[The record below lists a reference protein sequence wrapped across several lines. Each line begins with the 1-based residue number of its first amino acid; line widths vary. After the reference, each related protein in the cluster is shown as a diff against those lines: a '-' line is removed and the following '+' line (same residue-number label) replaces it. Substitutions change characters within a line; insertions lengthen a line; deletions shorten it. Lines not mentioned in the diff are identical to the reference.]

1 MTISP
6 MTVSPY
12 LISAIIFLIG
22 QTTTAVWWASSISS
36 DVDTLKRDSHDMS
49 IIIDNLDVLSYRLEE
64 LEKMLQQVL
73 DPEAR

>member
-12 LISAIIFLIG
+12 LLSAIIFLIG

-73 DPEAR
+73 EPEAK

>member
-12 LISAIIFLIG
+12 LLSAIIFLIG
-22 QTTTAVWWASSISS
+22 QTTTAVCWASGISS
-36 DVDTLKRDSHDMS
+36 DVDMLKRDSRDMA